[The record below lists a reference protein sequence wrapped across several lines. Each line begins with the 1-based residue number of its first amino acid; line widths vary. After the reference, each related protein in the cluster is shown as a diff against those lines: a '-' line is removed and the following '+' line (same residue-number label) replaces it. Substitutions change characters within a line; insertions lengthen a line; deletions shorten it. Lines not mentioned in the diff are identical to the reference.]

1 MFHFFKSKPILSE
14 QDREFQIET
23 YKWLL
28 RHFGGKE
35 FYEEAQLVLPTREYF
50 PSKVD
55 SPEEAAEET
64 FETVKKYAGMEKW
77 PCQLIAQEE
86 DIDPVVGETL
96 VIQNAPRSALGTFEH
111 KGKGEA
117 VITYN
122 PASLS
127 DPAQLV
133 ATFAHELSHYLTG
146 TAIEPPPG
154 GWDNWE
160 FATDIAA
167 TFLGFGVFMANSTFN
182 FSQYTSI
189 GSQGWHTS
197 GSGYLTESEHVYA
210 LAIFMLLKDIPVS
223 EALAFLKPSLKKLLK
238 KAIKEINEGS
248 TIEELRAIQYHEP
261 VAPTTKQGVS
271 L

>member
-1 MFHFFKSKPILSE
+1 MFNFFKAKPTLSE
-14 QDREFQIET
+14 QDTEFQIET

-28 RHFGGKE
+28 KHFGGKD

-50 PSKVD
+50 PSKVN

-64 FETVKKYAGMEKW
+64 FETVKKYAGMEEW
-77 PCQLIAQEE
+77 PCKLIAQEE
-86 DIDPVVGETL
+86 DIDPIVGETL
-96 VIQNAPRSALGTFEH
+96 VVQNAPKSALGTFEH
-111 KGKGEA
+111 KGEEEV

-127 DPAQLV
+127 NPTQLV

-182 FSQYTSI
+182 FSQYTFT
-189 GSQGWHTS
+189 GSQGWQTS
-197 GSGYLTESEHVYA
+197 GGGYLTESEHVYA
-210 LAIFMLLKDIPVS
+210 LAIFMLLKNIPAS
-223 EALAFLKPSLKKLLK
+223 EALACLKPNLKKLLK
-238 KAIKEINEGS
+238 KAIKEISETS
-248 TIEELRAIQYHEP
+248 IIEELRAIQYQEP
-261 VAPTTKQGVS
+261 VAPTKQSVS